1 MKTPILPEEGFVVVK
16 LFNLLIRELGPVFL
30 ERGVLLSKNDFG
42 EFLKSLPDEFWK
54 GCKEIKVDGE
64 ERDEVRLRN
73 LSWLGHANWVSLS
86 VHFSL

>member
-30 ERGVLLSKNDFG
+30 DRGVLLSKNDFG
-42 EFLKSLPDEFWK
+42 EFLKGLPDEFWR
-54 GCKEIKVDGE
+54 GCQEIKVNGE
-64 ERDEVRLRN
+64 EKDEVQLRS
-73 LSWLGHANWVSLS
+73 LSWLSRANWVSLS